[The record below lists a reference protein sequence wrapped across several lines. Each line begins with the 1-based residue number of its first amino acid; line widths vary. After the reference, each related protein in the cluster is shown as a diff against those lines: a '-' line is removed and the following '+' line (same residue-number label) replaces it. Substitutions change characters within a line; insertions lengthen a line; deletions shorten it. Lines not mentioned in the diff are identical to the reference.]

1 MRRITEETGR
11 SYPPTPSKRTS
22 TQSRH
27 INAGPFGLSITNS
40 YSLTPFCEIMIY
52 PNSTYVLSKTATT
65 TWEVID
71 GQQRL
76 RAIWDFFATRFRL
89 TLIQSMAKQ

>member
-1 MRRITEETGR
+1 MRRITENWAVVSANAFQEDINPK
-11 SYPPTPSKRTS
+11 PPYQR
-22 TQSRH
+22 
-27 INAGPFGLSITNS
+27 GPVWSVNHQQLIVDSILRDYDIPKLYLRAVKDS
-40 YSLTPFCEIMIY
+40 DY
-52 PNSTYVLSKTATT
+52 